1 MKTTRVSL
9 LMQTVMVGAIVFAS
23 STSVVAEQNPAPRA
37 SPPTIQLIEQHWQSV
52 IKEHDTARRQAL
64 IEEHR
69 HMMNEAQKI
78 GKLRTTTTTR
88 SSEMST
94 IMQDSAHRDL
104 RNTIEM
110 HSIMLDM
117 MK

>member
-1 MKTTRVSL
+1 MKTKWISL
-9 LMQTVMVGAIVFAS
+9 LMQTAMAGAIVLGS
-23 STSVVAEQNPAPRA
+23 STYVVAEQNSASRA
-37 SPPTIQLIEQHWQSV
+37 GLPTTELMEQHWQSV
-52 IKEHDTARRQAL
+52 IKERDTARRQGL

-69 HMMNEAQKI
+69 RMMIGAQKTD
-78 GKLRTTTTTR
+78 KDKTALTR
-88 SSEMST
+88 SGETST
-94 IMQDSAHRDL
+94 MMQDSVHRDL

>member
-1 MKTTRVSL
+1 
-9 LMQTVMVGAIVFAS
+9 MQTVMAGAIILGS
-23 STSVVAEQNPAPRA
+23 STCVVAEQNLAPRA
-37 SPPTIQLIEQHWQSV
+37 SPPTTELMEHHWQSV
-52 IKEHDTARRQAL
+52 IKERDTARRQVL

-69 HMMNEAQKI
+69 RMMNEAQKTD
-78 GKLRTTTTTR
+78 KDRTMPTR

-94 IMQDSAHRDL
+94 MMQDSVHRDL
-104 RNTIEM
+104 RNTLEM

>member
-1 MKTTRVSL
+1 MKTKLASL
-9 LMQTVMVGAIVFAS
+9 GMQTVMAGAIALGS
-23 STSVVAEQNPAPRA
+23 STYVVAEQNSVPRA
-37 SPPTIQLIEQHWQSV
+37 SLPATELMEQHWQSV
-52 IKEHDTARRQAL
+52 LKERDPARRQVL

-69 HMMNEAQKI
+69 RMINEAQKAD
-78 GKLRTTTTTR
+78 RDETAPAR
-88 SSEMST
+88 SGEMGT
-94 IMQDSAHRDL
+94 MMRDSAHRDL

>member
-1 MKTTRVSL
+1 MKKKRVSL
-9 LMQTVMVGAIVFAS
+9 LMQTVMAGAIVFGG
-23 STSVVAEQNPAPRA
+23 STSVVAAQNSAPRLS
-37 SPPTIQLIEQHWQSV
+37 SPTTELMEQHWQSV
-52 IKEHDTARRQAL
+52 LKEREPARRQIL

-69 HMMNEAQKI
+69 RMVGEARKADKDKTPPA
-78 GKLRTTTTTR
+78 G
-88 SSEMST
+88 SNEMS
-94 IMQDSAHRDL
+94 M

>member
-1 MKTTRVSL
+1 MKTKRVSL
-9 LMQTVMVGAIVFAS
+9 LMQTVMAGAIVLGS
-23 STSVVAEQNPAPRA
+23 STYVVAGQNSAPRA
-37 SPPTIQLIEQHWQSV
+37 SSPTIESMEQHWQSV
-52 IKEHDTARRQAL
+52 IKERDTARRQVL

-69 HMMNEAQKI
+69 RMMNEAQKAD
-78 GKLRTTTTTR
+78 KDKTTPAR

-94 IMQDSAHRDL
+94 MMQDSVHRDL
-104 RNTIEM
+104 RNTREM

>member
-1 MKTTRVSL
+1 MKTKRVSL
-9 LMQTVMVGAIVFAS
+9 WMQTVMAGAIVFGS
-23 STSVVAEQNPAPRA
+23 STYVVAEQNSAPRA
-37 SPPTIQLIEQHWQSV
+37 SPPTTKLMEQHWQSV
-52 IKEHDTARRQAL
+52 IKERDTARRQVL

-69 HMMNEAQKI
+69 RMMNEARKTD
-78 GKLRTTTTTR
+78 KDRTTPTR

-94 IMQDSAHRDL
+94 MMQDSMHRDL
-104 RNTIEM
+104 RNTVEM

>member
-9 LMQTVMVGAIVFAS
+9 LMQTIMVGGIVFAS
-23 STSVVAEQNPAPRA
+23 STSAVAEQNPALRA
-37 SPPTIQLIEQHWQSV
+37 SPPTNQLIEQHWQSV
-52 IKEHDTARRQAL
+52 IKERDTARREVL

-69 HMMNEAQKI
+69 RMMNEAQKTD
-78 GKLRTTTTTR
+78 KDRTTPTR

-94 IMQDSAHRDL
+94 MMQDSVHRDL
-104 RNTIEM
+104 RNTLEI